1 MRENREFHFVS
12 GQVIRLLIVESIQ
25 DLNFRFCVHT
35 YLLPKLWH
43 NKKDKMKSNKTLS
56 NENLLS
62 KIIIIKQ
69 KSFALRIQLIFQNLL
84 CLMASMTI
92 LVKFGY
98 LNSKSKLKRTLMHNK
113 ETCPIYESILK
124 NNLQKNLAD
133 FLKFSIIDGFPD
145 KYRNTVQFEC

>member
-1 MRENREFHFVS
+1 
-12 GQVIRLLIVESIQ
+12 
-25 DLNFRFCVHT
+25 
-35 YLLPKLWH
+35 
-43 NKKDKMKSNKTLS
+43 MK
-56 NENLLS
+56 NLLS

-113 ETCPIYESILK
+113 ETYPIYESILK